1 MSTITRKLSTY
12 LYPNSTIAYL
22 FSSLWLSLATLSTG
36 VAVLFALHEKLDI
49 NLYRIFDL
57 SFYYFIPAFLWI
69 LITPLIF
76 SWTNQDPIHR
86 ADWKKPLQKHLLR
99 AFLLA
104 PFMRFGALWLD
115 FSIKYMIG
123 MTAASPLMII
133 ADVYLVGIA
142 SIPRDIFN
150 YFLVVGIFT
159 AWKYWQARP
168 KASIIKA
175 ISIKDGKRSFQVRIM
190 EIYWIEAAGNYVRL
204 HTRKESFK
212 MRKTIQ
218 QLEKDLEASGF
229 LRIHRSILVNPTWVQ
244 SLCHWRS
251 GEYLVAMK
259 NEKHLTSSRT
269 YLPNIHK
276 MRAQVTD

>member
-12 LYPNSTIAYL
+12 YYPNPTIAYL
-22 FSSLWLSLATLSTG
+22 FSSLWLFLAAISTG
-36 VAVLFALHEKLDI
+36 VAVLFGLHEKLDI

-76 SWTNQDPIHR
+76 SWTNQDPIYR

-115 FSIKYMIG
+115 FSIKYIIG
-123 MTAASPLMII
+123 MTATPPLVIL

-168 KASIIKA
+168 IAPISQA
-175 ISIKDGKRSFQVRIM
+175 ISIKDGKRSFQLSIV

-204 HTRKESFK
+204 HTINDSFRV
-212 MRKTIQ
+212 RKTIKQ
-218 QLEKDLEASGF
+218 MGKDLGPSGF
-229 LRIHRSILVNPTWVQ
+229 LRIHRSILVNPKQVQ

-276 MRAQVTD
+276 MRGQAID